1 MQFYTPEEFLDG
13 LRADAT
19 TTLSRRERPVRL
31 MEDQFVHRFTG
42 TRRNSTRKP
51 SSPAMAKVRAW

>member
-19 TTLSRRERPVRL
+19 TYARRAANVP
-31 MEDQFVHRFTG
+31 FG
-42 TRRNSTRKP
+42 
-51 SSPAMAKVRAW
+51 